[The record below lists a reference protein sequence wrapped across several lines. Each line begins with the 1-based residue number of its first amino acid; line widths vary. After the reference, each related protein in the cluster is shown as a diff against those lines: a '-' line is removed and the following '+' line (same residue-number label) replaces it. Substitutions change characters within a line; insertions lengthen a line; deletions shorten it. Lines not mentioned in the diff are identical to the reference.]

1 MKSIR
6 RNKDIIFNNTD
17 LICIHKFKK
26 FPVFMGC
33 TSQNK
38 NKDLI
43 ADMNWFIS
51 KKSGLIQLNPLLPMD
66 VIYQSNH
73 GSGCVGNI
81 WMQHHQ
87 AFAEFIN
94 KYNFHNILEIGG
106 LHGILSNLYNKLNK
120 NINWTIIEP
129 NPIPIKGIKAKII
142 KGFFDEKF
150 IFKEPID
157 AIVHSHVLEH
167 IYDPNK
173 FFQNISEHLK
183 DNGYLLFSVPNLR
196 EMIKRK
202 YSNALNFEHTIFLTE
217 NYIEYLLNKYKFKIL
232 KKKYFKK
239 DHSIFYAC
247 VRDLK
252 VKPIKLST
260 KLFSNNK
267 KLFLDFINYHKKL
280 VNNLNQKIKKIKK
293 KQKIFLFGAHVFS
306 QYLISFGLK
315 IQRVKYILDND
326 KNKHGKR
333 LYGTNLKVFS
343 PSLLK
348 KEIDPVLILKAGVY
362 NDEIKND
369 IVKNYNSKTIFL

>member
-1 MKSIR
+1 MRLIK
-6 RNKDIIFNNTD
+6 RNKDIIFNNQD
-17 LICIHKFKK
+17 LISIHKFKK

-33 TSQNK
+33 TNQNK
-38 NKDLI
+38 NKDLM

-51 KKSGLIQLNPLLPMD
+51 KKSGLIQLNPLLPME
-66 VIYQSNH
+66 VIYQGDH

-87 AFAEFIN
+87 AFAEFIS
-94 KYNFHNILEIGG
+94 KYNFNNILEIGG
-106 LHGILSNLYNKLNK
+106 LHGILSKMCNKFNK
-120 NINWTIIEP
+120 NIDWTIIEP
-129 NPIPIKGIKAKII
+129 NPIPIKGVNAKII
-142 KGFFDEKF
+142 KGFFDENF
-150 IFKEPID
+150 IFKKPID

-167 IYDPNK
+167 IYDLNK
-173 FFQNISEHLK
+173 FFQTICEHLRY
-183 DNGYLLFSVPNLR
+183 NGNLIFSVPNLR

-217 NYIEYLLNKYKFKIL
+217 NYIEYLLNKYKFRIL

-247 VRDLK
+247 VRDPK
-252 VKPIKLST
+252 IKPIKLST

-267 KLFLDFINYHKKL
+267 KLFLDFVNYHRKL
-280 VNNLNQKIKKIKK
+280 VDNLNKKIEKIE
-293 KQKIFLFGAHVFS
+293 QKHEIFLFGAHVFS

-315 IQRVKYILDND
+315 IERIKYILDND